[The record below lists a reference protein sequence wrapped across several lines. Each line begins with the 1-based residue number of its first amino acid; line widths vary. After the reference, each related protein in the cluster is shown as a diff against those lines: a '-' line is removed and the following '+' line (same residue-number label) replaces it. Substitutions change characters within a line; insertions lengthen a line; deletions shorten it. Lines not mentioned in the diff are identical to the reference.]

1 MNSPVLAVL
10 RAAAP
15 RPGRLAA
22 ATAFALASDFAAVA
36 LMAIATWLLATAA
49 GLPSYEVLAVAI
61 VAVRALAL
69 GRGGLRYLERLHSHD
84 VVLRAQG
91 ELRVRVYRAVAG
103 TRPTAVG
110 GPREADL
117 LSRVVADV
125 DLVQDL
131 LMRCLMPA
139 VVAAGVGTAGV
150 LFTAAFVPAAG
161 LVLLTG
167 LILVAVAVPA
177 LTVVLARLSA
187 RATAERRADLAVRGH
202 DLIEGGAELTM
213 AGQAGRVVADATEAA
228 AALARAERRWGD
240 AVGTG
245 IAVATVVQV
254 LTAGLV
260 GWFALAGSAAVDGVM
275 VPVLALAALAVI
287 DSAVPLI
294 DAALRFVDARQAAR
308 RVAELLRAP
317 QATQP
322 ARRPLPESTPR
333 IALSG
338 VTVHYPG
345 EDGAALDGVDLV
357 LEPGRR
363 IAVVGASGAGK
374 STLLGL
380 LSGAVLPTSGSVTVA
395 GADVGDW
402 AEPDLA
408 ALVCGAPQDAHVFAT
423 TIADNL
429 RVAVPDATDTELRA
443 ALARA
448 RLLDWVDGLPQ
459 GLRTPVGADGAVLS
473 GGQRQRLLLARAFLV
488 DPPVL
493 LLDEPTEGLD
503 EPTARALLDDLLA
516 HPAPR
521 TLVVVTHRTEGPAG
535 FDEVVVLDAGRV
547 VRRGGPDAA
556 GAAPGPIHGR
566 HRVVRRDGYHDLF
579 PTPRAKEPT

>member
-1 MNSPVLAVL
+1 MSPLLVVL

-22 ATAFALASDFAAVA
+22 ATAFALLADFAAVA

-49 GLPSYEVLAVAI
+49 GMPSYEVLAVAI

-69 GRGGLRYLERLHSHD
+69 GRGGLRYVERLLSHD

-139 VVAAGVGTAGV
+139 VVAVGVGAAGV
-150 LFTAAFVPAAG
+150 LFVSVFVPVAGLALLAG
-161 LVLLTG
+161 LV
-167 LILVAVAVPA
+167 LVAVAVPA
-177 LTVVLARLSA
+177 LTVSLARSSA

-213 AGQAGRVVADATEAA
+213 AGQADRVVADAAEAA
-228 AALARAERRWGD
+228 AALARAEHRWGD

-245 IAVATVVQV
+245 VAVATVVQV
-254 LTAGLV
+254 LTTGLV
-260 GWFALAGSAAVDGVM
+260 GWFALAEGDGVNGVM
-275 VPVLALAALAVI
+275 VPVLALTALAVI
-287 DSAVPLI
+287 DSAVPLV
-294 DAALRFVDARQAAR
+294 DAALRFVDARRAAQ

-317 QATQP
+317 QATRP

-338 VTVHYPG
+338 VTVRYPG
-345 EDGAALDGVDLV
+345 EDGAALDRVDLV

-363 IAVVGASGAGK
+363 IAVVGPSGAGK

-380 LSGAVLPTSGSVTVA
+380 LSGAVLPASGSVTVA
-395 GADVGDW
+395 GTDIGDW

-408 ALVCGAPQDAHVFAT
+408 TTVSGVPQDAHVFAT

-429 RVAVPDATDTELRA
+429 RVAVPGATDAELRT
-443 ALARA
+443 ALTRA

-459 GLRTPVGADGAVLS
+459 GLHTPVGADGAVLS

-503 EPTARALLDDLLA
+503 EPTARALLDDLLS
-516 HPAPR
+516 HPGPR
-521 TLVVVTHRTEGPAG
+521 TLVVVTHRTEGLAG
-535 FDEVVVLDAGRV
+535 FDEVVVLDVGRV
-547 VRRGGPDAA
+547 VRQGGPDAA
-556 GAAPGPIHGR
+556 RPSPRYVCGQD
-566 HRVVRRDGYHDLF
+566 RVG
-579 PTPRAKEPT
+579 

>member
-1 MNSPVLAVL
+1 MSPLLVVL

-22 ATAFALASDFAAVA
+22 ATAFALAADFAAVA

-69 GRGGLRYLERLHSHD
+69 GRGGLRYVERLLSHD

-103 TRPTAVG
+103 TRPAAVG

-131 LMRCLMPA
+131 LMRCLIPA
-139 VVAAGVGTAGV
+139 VVAVGVGTAGV
-150 LFTAAFVPAAG
+150 LFVSSFVPTAG

-167 LILVAVAVPA
+167 LILVAVVVPA
-177 LTVVLARLSA
+177 LTVALARRAA
-187 RATAERRADLAVRGH
+187 RATAGRRADLVTRGH

-213 AGQAGRVVADATEAA
+213 AGQAERVVAEATEAA
-228 AALARAERRWGD
+228 EALARTERRWGD
-240 AVGTG
+240 AVDDGG
-245 IAVATVVQV
+245 AVATVVQV

-260 GWFALAGSAAVDGVM
+260 GWFALAEGDAIDGVW
-275 VPVLALAALAVI
+275 VPVLGLAALAVI
-287 DSAVPLI
+287 DSAVPLV
-294 DAALRFVDARQAAR
+294 DAALRFVDARGAAV

-317 QATQP
+317 QERRP
-322 ARRPLPESTPR
+322 PRRPLPGSTPR
-333 IALSG
+333 IALSD
-338 VTVHYPG
+338 VTVRYPG

-380 LSGAVLPTSGSVTVA
+380 LSGAVPPTSGSVTVA
-395 GADVGDW
+395 GTGVADW

-408 ALVCGAPQDAHVFAT
+408 AVVSGVPQDAHVFAT

-429 RVAVPDATDTELRA
+429 RVAVPGATDTELRA

-448 RLLDWVDGLPQ
+448 RLLDWVDSLPH

-488 DPPVL
+488 DPQVL

-503 EPTARALLDDLLA
+503 EPTARALLDDLLVRSG
-516 HPAPR
+516 PR
-521 TLVVVTHRTEGPAG
+521 TLVVVTHRTDGLEG

-547 VRRGGPDAA
+547 A
-556 GAAPGPIHGR
+556 
-566 HRVVRRDGYHDLF
+566 HDLT
-579 PTPRAKEPT
+579 PTP